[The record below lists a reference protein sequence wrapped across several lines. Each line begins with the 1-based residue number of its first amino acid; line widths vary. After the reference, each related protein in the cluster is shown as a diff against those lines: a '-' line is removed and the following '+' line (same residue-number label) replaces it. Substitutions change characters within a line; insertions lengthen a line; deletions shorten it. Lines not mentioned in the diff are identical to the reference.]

1 MFFCFSFSFVKCNL
15 LRLFGRWEMLRVEWG
30 MLCFSSDQQG
40 FASPFPEFTIR
51 EFYCC
56 YQGSSEWQMRHS
68 ERVGFCSIIEMHGKL
83 YPIPLYPLVLILKSF
98 KLPPG
103 KKKTELTWFI
113 QYLSICFII
122 SSCCHCIGET
132 NKYMMEIKTW
142 LQQFQGKRERSGGG
156 RKGERE
162 GEGENE
168 NEFQNEMMPLGPFCS
183 YSVSDPWGRWR
194 ERSTS
199 SGNLTDGLNVG
210 ILPEISFRNGWN
222 ATCHRVWMRSDR
234 IQGQPGHVQ
243 QPPLTNP
250 NPADDAICPGIL
262 PQNRAGLLPLIPA
275 LLLTTHPLHLS
286 HFTPLWIACN
296 IP

>member
-1 MFFCFSFSFVKCNL
+1 
-15 LRLFGRWEMLRVEWG
+15 

-40 FASPFPEFTIR
+40 FASPSPEFTIR

-142 LQQFQGKRERSGGG
+142 LQQFQGKRERSRGG

-183 YSVSDPWGRWR
+183 YSVSDPWGR
-194 ERSTS
+194 
-199 SGNLTDGLNVG
+199 
-210 ILPEISFRNGWN
+210 
-222 ATCHRVWMRSDR
+222 
-234 IQGQPGHVQ
+234 
-243 QPPLTNP
+243 
-250 NPADDAICPGIL
+250 
-262 PQNRAGLLPLIPA
+262 
-275 LLLTTHPLHLS
+275 
-286 HFTPLWIACN
+286 
-296 IP
+296 